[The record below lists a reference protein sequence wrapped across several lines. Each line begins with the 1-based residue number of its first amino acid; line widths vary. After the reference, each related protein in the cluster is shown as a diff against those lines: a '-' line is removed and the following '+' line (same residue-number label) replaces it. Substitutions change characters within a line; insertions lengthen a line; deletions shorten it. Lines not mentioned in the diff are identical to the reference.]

1 MFFRCLSRISSSFCC
16 DAEGFFAAAAA
27 AAFCAA
33 VVVDVEEDE
42 DEEDAAASGAR
53 FPAWLLATAP
63 FSVALAAA
71 FDPAACAA
79 DLLEVAAAVA
89 SFFCARVLKE

>member
-16 DAEGFFAAAAA
+16 DAEGFFAA

-71 FDPAACAA
+71 FNPAACAA